1 MRKPKPKPAHLSE
14 NREPGYQI
22 PYSKK
27 TLSGAVGFLR
37 LMTDAPF
44 RRNPELIPRLFVG
57 LGVAFLLSFA
67 GEWLFIFTG
76 PLDRFLS
83 ADFAISFAITVP
95 FCAGLMYGGYALER
109 GALDADRYPRAAKW
123 LSAGLVG
130 FLAVN
135 VPIMVMWG
143 PTDSSFLVGWSRWA
157 ASVGANF
164 GLLIGIVEAR
174 AITRERAAERAAVR
188 AEEAEARKEWLDY
201 MNSLL
206 RHEVLNT
213 ATVIAGYAAVLEE
226 EYADDPRAVEYLGT
240 IRRQGR
246 SMTSVIRDVRV
257 LLKATGDD
265 AQLEPTNVG
274 DVVTEE
280 LENLRDSY
288 RNVDVESS
296 VAEDAY
302 AAVDDLLHRV
312 FSNLFSNAVEHS
324 STSHRPQ
331 GDGAVE
337 HGSTDDSASGG
348 DAVEHGS
355 TSPRSQA
362 HEDAAERDGATPRL
376 DVAVETTPDTVV
388 VRVSD
393 DGLGIPED
401 ELATLFEKSDTGDD
415 HGLGLYLVK
424 TLVDRYEGSIELRDT
439 GPEGTT
445 FVVELPRT
453 PVPRVASP
461 SGSDDS
467 ASEVRPDTAR
477 PDSRPAER

>member
-1 MRKPKPKPAHLSE
+1 
-14 NREPGYQI
+14 
-22 PYSKK
+22 
-27 TLSGAVGFLR
+27 
-37 LMTDAPF
+37 MTDAAF

-57 LGVAFLLSFA
+57 LGVAFLFTFA

-83 ADFAISFAITVP
+83 ADFAVSFAITVP

-109 GALDADRYPRAAKW
+109 GALDADRYPRVGKW
-123 LSAGLVG
+123 LSAGLLG

-143 PTDSSFLVGWSRWA
+143 PTDSSFLVGWTRWA

-164 GLLIGIVEAR
+164 GLFIGIVEAR
-174 AITRERAAERAAVR
+174 AIERERAAERAAVR
-188 AEEAEARKEWLDY
+188 AEEAEARQEWLDY

-206 RHEVLNT
+206 RHELLNT
-213 ATVIAGYAAVLEE
+213 ATVIEGYAAVLEE
-226 EYADDPRAVEYLGT
+226 EYAADPQAVEYLAT
-240 IRRQGR
+240 IRRQSR

-265 AQLEPTNVG
+265 ARREPTNVG

-280 LENLRDSY
+280 LENLRDASG
-288 RNVDVESS
+288 DVESS

-302 AAVDDLLHRV
+302 AAADDLLHRV
-312 FSNLFSNAVEHS
+312 FSNLFSNAVEH
-324 STSHRPQ
+324 
-331 GDGAVE
+331 
-337 HGSTDDSASGG
+337 GSTNLRSQARE

-355 TSPRSQA
+355 TSPRSRA
-362 HEDAAERDGATPRL
+362 REDAAERDGATVRL
-376 DVAVETTPDTVV
+376 DVTVETTPDTVV

-393 DGLGIPED
+393 DGPGIPED
-401 ELATLFEKSDTGDD
+401 ELATLFERSDTSDD

-445 FVVELPRT
+445 FVVELPR
-453 PVPRVASP
+453 VPAPGVASP
-461 SGSDDS
+461 SESDDS

-477 PDSRPAER
+477 PGPRAAER